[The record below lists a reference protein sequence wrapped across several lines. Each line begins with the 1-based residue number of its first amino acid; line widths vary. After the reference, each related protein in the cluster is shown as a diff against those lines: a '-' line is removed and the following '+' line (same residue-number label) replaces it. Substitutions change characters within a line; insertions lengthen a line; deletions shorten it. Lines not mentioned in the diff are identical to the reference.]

1 MSYESFSLEE
11 ELNSSY
17 APLPLRAETDGASR
31 NLKLQQAANRQR
43 LYLRKKT
50 TIKLRELLKRSALI
64 LYFEPVLSTQSMKI
78 TGANVILKIQRQGI
92 GPVPAQHI
100 LSLVEDSAILI
111 DIGCW
116 MVGQILHKSKKFPRQ
131 FVFTLPVS
139 AYLLR
144 SQKFVSYVING
155 LNNHKI
161 GIGRLQFAL
170 TEEVARSEDNDLV
183 SALEWL
189 SESGVTFSVSHL
201 GTIEKAQQL
210 LEEELFSTL
219 VLDKYLVKAAL
230 ESDDQYPKLKALC
243 RMAHTHNC
251 TLRVAGIEAVERI
264 KLYGAAGINEL
275 QGTAISPAMPLTA
288 LYNYS
293 RQACLL
299 DTAAA
304 E

>member
-17 APLPLRAETDGASR
+17 APLPLRAEADGASR

-78 TGANVILKIQRQGI
+78 NGANVNLKIQRQGI

-170 TEEVARSEDNDLV
+170 TGKVN
-183 SALEWL
+183 
-189 SESGVTFSVSHL
+189 T
-201 GTIEKAQQL
+201 
-210 LEEELFSTL
+210 
-219 VLDKYLVKAAL
+219 
-230 ESDDQYPKLKALC
+230 
-243 RMAHTHNC
+243 N
-251 TLRVAGIEAVERI
+251 
-264 KLYGAAGINEL
+264 
-275 QGTAISPAMPLTA
+275 
-288 LYNYS
+288 
-293 RQACLL
+293 
-299 DTAAA
+299 
-304 E
+304 